1 MYLNGRHNK
10 QKKKQANNKIDRQ
23 LNLSIDLN
31 EIYVFYF

>member
-1 MYLNGRHNK
+1 MEDITN
-10 QKKKQANNKIDRQ
+10 KKKQANNKIDRQ